1 MLASSVPRRR
11 RVTHGTLAYRGN
23 YQVPWCTEQ
32 HLAASFE
39 AIGWEVIRL
48 QEHDAHD
55 LNGEPVPAAKP
66 SEILAAA
73 EEADVFLSTRTWSWP
88 ALTAEQWSAI
98 ASVCERHG
106 TITAAFHLDLLWG
119 IGREHLVRT
128 DPMFRADF
136 VFTADGGHQAEFAEA
151 GVNHI
156 WLQPGVF
163 HEDCHPGEFNP
174 RWDCDVAFVGSV
186 EGYHPEHSHRR
197 SLDAFLRQ
205 RYGRRYLRVGNGRPT
220 VRGDDLNDLYRSA
233 KVVVGDSLALDQAD
247 ALYWSDRIPET
258 VGRGGLLFHPRIDS
272 ALGAYVDTVR
282 WWEWGDF
289 AGLARGIEAQFESLA
304 ERGEDEVESAR
315 QRRID
320 WALGHHTY
328 AARAVGMLRAMDLPY
343 DEDALARIE
352 KGER

>member
-1 MLASSVPRRR
+1 MS
-11 RVTHGTLAYRGN
+11 HGVLAYRGN
-23 YQVPWCTEQ
+23 RAAPFCTEV
-32 HLAASFE
+32 HLSRSFE
-39 AIGWEVIRL
+39 AIGWDVIFL

-106 TITAAFHLDLLWG
+106 TVTAAFHLDLLWG
-119 IGREHLVRT
+119 IGREHLVRS

-186 EGYHPEHSHRR
+186 EGYHPEHGHRR

-233 KVVVGDSLALDQAD
+233 KVVVGDSLALDQVD

-258 VGRGGLLFHPRIDS
+258 VGRGGLLFHPHMNAAEKDYYASWSQRS
-272 ALGAYVDTVR
+272 SVQ
-282 WWEWGDF
+282 WWPWGDF
-289 AGLARGIEAQFESLA
+289 AALARQIEETLESIA
-304 ERGEDEVESAR
+304 TASAHTVDGFR
-315 QRRID
+315 QERID
-320 WALGHHTY
+320 LALRRHTY
-328 AARAVGMLRAMDLPY
+328 ARRAATMLETMGLDY
-343 DEDALARIE
+343 DEDALLKIE
-352 KGER
+352 AGEESPW